1 MASLMDKIWLLG
13 ETPGSHHAVKGY
25 KLPGVNKMTPIEGL
39 EYFGVRNLCRMKMRS
54 DMGMTYMEDPCIVDD
69 KGVMDKLCLTLV
81 GSCAWRPKEGCRDD
95 MDELLEIAK
104 RDKRFMAAIN
114 DDFFSADRPE
124 IYTPE
129 VLRQQRYELHNWFE
143 KPIEFWSVVYER
155 EHIKGTDVLPWTME
169 YDLTTL
175 WVWYSENVAELQDH
189 LEWGKKLTKD
199 GRVILGVY
207 MYDYGN
213 GCPISDDRMKRQL
226 DFTYEKLVKGEIEGA
241 MLHSSCNMDIG
252 LNSTLI
258 TKEWLEALK

>member
-1 MASLMDKIWLLG
+1 MAFKGGNNAGMQNLMRQAQKMQEEMEKTAQLLDDWEVVGTAASEAVVVYMNAKKIING
-13 ETPGSHHAVKGY
+13 
-25 KLPGVNKMTPIEGL
+25 IELDESVVDPDDIEML
-39 EYFGVRNLCRMKMRS
+39 EDL
-54 DMGMTYMEDPCIVDD
+54 I
-69 KGVMDKLCLTLV
+69 
-81 GSCAWRPKEGCRDD
+81 
-95 MDELLEIAK
+95 
-104 RDKRFMAAIN
+104 MAAIN
-114 DDFFSADRPE
+114 DDFFSGNRPE

-143 KPIEFWSVVYER
+143 KPIEFWSVIYER